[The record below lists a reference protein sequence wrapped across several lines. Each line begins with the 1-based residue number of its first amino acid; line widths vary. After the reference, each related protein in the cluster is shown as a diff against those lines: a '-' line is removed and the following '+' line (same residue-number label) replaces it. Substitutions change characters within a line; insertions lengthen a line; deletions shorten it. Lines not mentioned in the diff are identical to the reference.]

1 MNNCNISSLNKI
13 ELLNEKIIEFLDFL
27 NNIIKNMTINDNIE
41 ECNIEEYNI
50 EEYNIYKNG
59 IKKIKTQ
66 IKLGLLYDNSI
77 VYDLCETNILKYKQD
92 ILNKNELVIYE
103 VQIKLLKNEIKL
115 YDMWKNIDND
125 DKLTIWKYLNVFVLL
140 VE

>member
-1 MNNCNISSLNKI
+1 MNNYNISAVNKI

-27 NNIIKNMTINDNIE
+27 NDTIKNMTINDNIE

-50 EEYNIYKNG
+50 YKNN

-77 VYDLCETNILKYKQD
+77 VYDICETNILKYKQD

-125 DKLTIWKYLNVFVLL
+125 NKLTIWKYLNVFVLL

>member
-41 ECNIEEYNI
+41 VCNF
-50 EEYNIYKNG
+50 EEYNIYKNN

-66 IKLGLLYDNSI
+66 IKLGLLYNNSI

>member
-13 ELLNEKIIEFLDFL
+13 ELLNDKIIEFLDFL

-50 EEYNIYKNG
+50 YKNV

-92 ILNKNELVIYE
+92 ILSKNELVIYE

>member
-13 ELLNEKIIEFLDFL
+13 ELLNDKIIEFLDFL
-27 NNIIKNMTINDNIE
+27 NNIIKNMTIND
-41 ECNIEEYNI
+41 NIEEYNI

-125 DKLTIWKYLNVFVLL
+125 DKLIIWKYLNVYVLL

>member
-13 ELLNEKIIEFLDFL
+13 ELLNDKIIEFLDFL

-41 ECNIEEYNI
+41 ECNI

-125 DKLTIWKYLNVFVLL
+125 DKLIIWKYLNVYVLL

>member
-13 ELLNEKIIEFLDFL
+13 ELLNDKIIEFLDFL

-41 ECNIEEYNI
+41 ECNI

-125 DKLTIWKYLNVFVLL
+125 DKLIIWKYLNVFVLL